1 MTTRAPLIC
10 ETISKA
16 YGDKVIVSEASLELA
31 PGEITALVGRSGAGK
46 TTLLRLL
53 AGMERPDAGTIRS
66 GSAILSST
74 SKHVPPEQRRIGLIF
89 QDFALFPHLNVTRN
103 ITFGLSH
110 LAPQERA
117 IIAEIWLEQ
126 LALTSR
132 RAAFPHQLSGGEQQ
146 RVAIARAL
154 APEPVAILMDEPFS
168 GLDPVLRDQT
178 REVALS
184 AIRNTQTPALMV
196 THDAAEALEHAD
208 NIAIMSHGRI
218 LQTGTC
224 EHVYNN
230 PSCLIS
236 AKALGPL
243 QAVETAKLPAA
254 WQSTLPNAETLH
266 FRSEALRIDPASDI
280 RLQVTSISRTG
291 TLTKLTL
298 THQGQALSAAVVLH
312 SKLSV
317 GDEVPVSMNSE
328 HVFAFPL
335 PHS

>member
-1 MTTRAPLIC
+1 MTMRPSLIC
-10 ETISKA
+10 SKVSKTYA
-16 YGDKVIVSEASLELA
+16 DKAIVSEASLSLE

-53 AGMERPDAGTIRS
+53 AGMERPDAGIIKS
-66 GSAILSST
+66 GSKILSST
-74 SKHVPPEQRRIGLIF
+74 SKHIPPEQRRIGLIF

-110 LAPQERA
+110 LDAQERA
-117 IIAEIWLEQ
+117 TIAETWLEQ

-154 APEPVAILMDEPFS
+154 APTPVAILMDEPFS
-168 GLDPVLRDQT
+168 GLDPVLRDQA

-218 LQTGTC
+218 LQAGPC

-230 PSCLIS
+230 PSCLIA

-243 QAVETAKLPAA
+243 QAVETANLPAE
-254 WQSTLPNAETLH
+254 WRSILPSAQTLH
-266 FRSEALRIDPASDI
+266 FRSEALQIDPASDVH
-280 RLQVTSISRTG
+280 LQVTSIRRTG

-298 THQGQALSAAVVLH
+298 IHQGQSINAAVVLH
-312 SKLSV
+312 RKLSV
-317 GDEVPVSMNSE
+317 GDSIPISLNREN
-328 HVFAFPL
+328 VFAFPS
-335 PHS
+335 PQS

>member
-1 MTTRAPLIC
+1 LTC
-10 ETISKA
+10 NKVSKTYSA
-16 YGDKVIVSEASLELA
+16 KAIVSEASLRLE
-31 PGEITALVGRSGAGK
+31 PGERTALVGRSGAGK

-53 AGMERPDAGTIRS
+53 AGMERPDSGTIKS
-66 GSAILSST
+66 GSRTLSSS
-74 SKHVPPEQRRIGLIF
+74 SKHIPPEQRRIGLIF

-110 LAPQERA
+110 INAQERT
-117 IIAEIWLEQ
+117 IIAETWLEQ

-154 APEPVAILMDEPFS
+154 APTPVAILMDEPFS
-168 GLDPVLRDQT
+168 GLDPVLRDQA

-196 THDAAEALEHAD
+196 THDAAEALEYAD

-218 LQTGTC
+218 LQTGPC
-224 EHVYNN
+224 EHVYCN

-243 QAVETAKLPAA
+243 QAIEPARLPTP
-254 WQSTLPNAETLH
+254 WQSILPSGKIVHL
-266 FRSEALRIDPASDI
+266 RPEALQIDPASDVH
-280 RLQVTSISRTG
+280 LQVSAVRRIG
-291 TLTKLTL
+291 TLTKLIL
-298 THQGQALSAAVVLH
+298 VHKGQMLNAAMVLH
-312 SKLSV
+312 RKLSV
-317 GDEVPVSMNSE
+317 GDSIPISLNRDN
-328 HVFAFPL
+328 VFAFPS
-335 PHS
+335 PQS